1 MALGPA
7 IRVLVVDDEPS
18 ICKAM
23 TMALER
29 AGFAASSVLSAE
41 AALAILRGE
50 QIDVLLID
58 LRIPDG
64 RGDVIFELGAA
75 LQPHLRHQSLFMTG
89 DVTERGR
96 SLIRACGRPYLQ
108 KPFFLNDMINAVAA
122 LSPQGLAGAA
132 LG

>member
-1 MALGPA
+1 MALGPD

-29 AGFAASSVLSAE
+29 AGFDASSVLSAD
-41 AALAILRGE
+41 AALAILRDE
-50 QIDVLLID
+50 PVDVLLID

-64 RGDVIFELGAA
+64 RGDVIFELAAA
-75 LQPHLRHQSLFMTG
+75 LQPHLRHQTLFMTG
-89 DVTERGR
+89 DITDRGR

-108 KPFFLNDMINAVAA
+108 KPFFLADMITAVVA
-122 LSPQGLAGAA
+122 LSPWATDVTA
-132 LG
+132 